1 MKMQTYWIKL
11 IFMIFKMSEKLYEY
25 LPVAASYAGG
35 PPLGPPLD

>member
-11 IFMIFKMSEKLYEY
+11 IFMILKWAKCSTEY